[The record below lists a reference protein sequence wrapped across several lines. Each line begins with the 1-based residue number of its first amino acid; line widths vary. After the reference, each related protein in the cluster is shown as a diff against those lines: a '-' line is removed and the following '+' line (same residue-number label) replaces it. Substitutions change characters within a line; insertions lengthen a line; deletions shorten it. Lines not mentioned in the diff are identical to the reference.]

1 MILREPEPN
10 QGERWTRQ
18 LLRRASR
25 LGIKKATL
33 NSCVMK
39 VKGEEGLR
47 QEVNWMVQDVGR
59 KTGRSQL
66 LLDGSVLL
74 GLALTF
80 I

>member
-47 QEVNWMVQDVGR
+47 QEVN
-59 KTGRSQL
+59 
-66 LLDGSVLL
+66 
-74 GLALTF
+74 
-80 I
+80 